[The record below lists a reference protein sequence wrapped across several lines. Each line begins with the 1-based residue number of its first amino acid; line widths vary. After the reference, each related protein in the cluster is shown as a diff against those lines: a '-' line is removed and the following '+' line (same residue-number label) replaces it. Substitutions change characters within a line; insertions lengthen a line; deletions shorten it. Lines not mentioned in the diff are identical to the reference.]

1 MGGKEKTVGQDSD
14 KIKADEATIEQISS
28 SVAWCRSTSENSKKL
43 ETTAN
48 GLLQAVQTLYTELNA
63 ASNQANPDNIFEDWV
78 ASQVGAIVSALKQ
91 LVKPEAT
98 DSFALIRPAVADK
111 AVRTVW
117 TPGEFSVE
125 TFAGLLG
132 DMTAELVIT
141 SNAASLILKQPNLE
155 FPLVPTIA
163 SHQAALETTCNDW
176 TYIYSVEVVQILSST
191 AFVFAS
197 MHQNF
202 LVMKNLSHVMPEQ
215 LTIGLQL
222 ANRRLKK
229 LRDEVEKT
237 SDSLTSHFLRLEIQK
252 DRAVFGR
259 DQINVQDYYE
269 GDHGVLTK
277 LQEEISTTQNE
288 IDTYQAK
295 VAKGATSTVVK
306 ALGMELVI
314 VFGIGL
320 GSIAIPAVAEGA
332 GVLSVVACKGLTPA
346 VKAGST
352 AVKKWGT
359 NELLEAIGGNDAEE
373 KGQSQIDEF
382 RNLIIAQGQLN
393 SALTSFAV
401 VSQQIENLC
410 SAGLNLV
417 HAVDMIPLEID
428 ILCRNI
434 DLLQVEVDAGQDV
447 SEDKLDSIS
456 KSCDQLSQVCDN
468 LTQSYLASG
477 IEM

>member
-1 MGGKEKTVGQDSD
+1 
-14 KIKADEATIEQISS
+14 
-28 SVAWCRSTSENSKKL
+28 
-43 ETTAN
+43 
-48 GLLQAVQTLYTELNA
+48 
-63 ASNQANPDNIFEDWV
+63 
-78 ASQVGAIVSALKQ
+78 
-91 LVKPEAT
+91 
-98 DSFALIRPAVADK
+98 
-111 AVRTVW
+111 
-117 TPGEFSVE
+117 VE